1 MRINKY
7 LASTGLASRR
17 NAEKFVLDGRVKVNN
32 VVCTNLATDIKQ
44 NDIVKLDG
52 KVIKPTEK
60 LVYFML
66 NKPKGYVST
75 ASDDKGRKT
84 VLELIDTDERI
95 YPVGRLDYDSEGLL
109 LLTNDGELTYKL
121 THPKNEIPKTYYV
134 IINSNI
140 SQKDFARL
148 EKGVV
153 IDGHKLS
160 GSKISVLNAR
170 DDKTELNV
178 VIHEGRNRE
187 IRKMFEVIGKTVI
200 FLKRTKIANLTLG
213 KLQRG
218 TYRQLSQTEIKYLK
232 SL

>member
-7 LASTGLASRR
+7 LASAGIASRR
-17 NAEKFVLDGRVKVNN
+17 SVENFILEGRVKVND
-32 VVCTNLATDIKQ
+32 VVCTNLATDIKE
-44 NDIVKLDG
+44 NDVVKFDN
-52 KVIKPTEK
+52 KVIKPTQK
-60 LVYFML
+60 FVYYML

-84 VLELIDTDERI
+84 VLDLIDTTERI

-109 LLTNDGELTYKL
+109 ILTNDGDLTNKL
-121 THPKNEIPKTYYV
+121 THPKNQIPKTYYV

-140 SQKDFARL
+140 SQKDLNRL

-160 GSKISVLNAR
+160 GSKISVLSENS
-170 DDKTELNV
+170 DKTELNV

-187 IRKMFEVIGKTVI
+187 IRKMFEVVGKNVI

-218 TYRQLSQTEIKYLK
+218 TYRQLTQTEVKYLK

>member
-17 NAEKFVLDGRVKVNN
+17 NAEKFILDGRVKVNN
-32 VVCTNLATDIKQ
+32 VICTNLATDIKQ
-44 NDIVKLDG
+44 NDVVKFDN

-60 LVYFML
+60 FVYFML

-75 ASDDKGRKT
+75 ASDDKGRRT
-84 VLELIDTDERI
+84 VLELIDTTDRI

-121 THPKNEIPKTYYV
+121 THPKNQIPKTYYV
-134 IINSNI
+134 VINSNI
-140 SQKDFARL
+140 SQKDIDKL

-153 IDGHKLS
+153 IDGRKLS
-160 GSKISVLNAR
+160 GAKITIISER
-170 DDKTELNV
+170 PDKTELNV
-178 VIHEGRNRE
+178 IIHEGRNRE
-187 IRKMFEVIGKTVI
+187 IRKMFEVIGKFVT
-200 FLKRTKIANLTLG
+200 FLKRTKIANLSLG

-218 TYRQLSQTEIKYLK
+218 TYRQLSQKEVKYLK

>member
-44 NDIVKLDG
+44 GDVVKLDG
-52 KVIKPTEK
+52 KVVKPTEK

-84 VLELIDTDERI
+84 VLELIDTEERI

-134 IINSNI
+134 IINSDI
-140 SQKDFARL
+140 SQKDLAKL

-160 GSKISVLNAR
+160 GSKISVLSSR
-170 DDKTELNV
+170 DNKTELNV

-187 IRKMFEVIGKTVI
+187 IRKMFEVVGKNVT

-218 TYRQLSQTEIKYLK
+218 TYRPLSQTEVKYLK

>member
-17 NAEKFVLDGRVKVNN
+17 NAEKYILDGRVKVNGE
-32 VVCTNLATDIKQ
+32 VCTNLATDIKDG
-44 NDIVKLDG
+44 DIVKLDN
-52 KVIKPTEK
+52 KVLKPTEK

-66 NKPKGYVST
+66 NKPKGYVCT
-75 ASDDKGRKT
+75 AKDDRGRKT
-84 VLELIDTDERI
+84 VLDIIDTTERI

-109 LLTNDGELTYKL
+109 ILTNDGDLTNKL
-121 THPKNEIPKTYYV
+121 THPKNNIQKTYYV
-134 IINSNI
+134 IIDSSI
-140 SQKDFARL
+140 LPKEIQKL

-153 IDGHKLS
+153 IDGYKLS
-160 GSKISVLNAR
+160 GCKISILSEREN
-170 DDKTELNV
+170 KTEMNV

-187 IRKMFEVIGKTVI
+187 IRKMFELIGKNVI
-200 FLKRTKIANLTLG
+200 FLKRTKIAKLSLG
-213 KLQRG
+213 KLARG

>member
-17 NAEKFVLDGRVKVNN
+17 NAEKYILDGRVKVNGE
-32 VVCTNLATDIKQ
+32 VCTNLATDIK
-44 NDIVKLDG
+44 NIDIVKLDN
-52 KVIKPTEK
+52 KVLKPTEK

-66 NKPKGYVST
+66 NKPKGYVCT
-75 ASDDKGRKT
+75 AKDDRGRKT
-84 VLELIDTDERI
+84 VLDIIDTTERI

-109 LLTNDGELTYKL
+109 ILTNDGDLTNKL
-121 THPKNEIPKTYYV
+121 THPKNNIQKTYYV
-134 IINSNI
+134 IIDSSI
-140 SQKDFARL
+140 LPKEIQKL

-153 IDGHKLS
+153 IDGYKLS
-160 GSKISVLNAR
+160 GCKISILSEREN
-170 DDKTELNV
+170 KTEMNV

-187 IRKMFEVIGKTVI
+187 IRKMFELIGKNVI
-200 FLKRTKIANLTLG
+200 FLKRTKIAKLSLG
-213 KLQRG
+213 KLARG

>member
-17 NAEKFVLDGRVKVNN
+17 NAEKFVLEGRVKINGTT
-32 VVCTNLATDIKQ
+32 CTNLATDIKE
-44 NDIVKLDG
+44 NDVVKLDG
-52 KVIKPTEK
+52 KVIKPTQK

-75 ASDDKGRKT
+75 ASDDRGRKT
-84 VLELIDTDERI
+84 VLELIETSERI

-121 THPKNEIPKTYYV
+121 THPKNEISKTYYV

-140 SQKDFARL
+140 SQKDL
-148 EKGVV
+148 MKLQKGVV

-160 GSKISVLNAR
+160 GAQIFVLNSK
-170 DDKTELNV
+170 DDKTEMNV
-178 VIHEGRNRE
+178 IIHEGRNRE
-187 IRKMFEVIGKTVI
+187 IRKMFEVIGKNVTY
-200 FLKRTKIANLTLG
+200 LKRTKIANLTLG

-218 TYRQLSQTEIKYLK
+218 TFRQLTKTEVKYLK